1 MASQY
6 QVNIQIQSGVDF
18 FQTYYLTN
26 NDMSPLDI
34 TGLTFYGSMAK
45 HTGAVNATT
54 STSTS
59 KVYKAIPFQTA
70 IVNGTNGQYSI
81 SLPASTTAKLEE
93 GKYVY
98 SVVLEDAAGDKTEI
112 LSGLVFVHPA
122 MGYSTSVGT
131 IDPNYP

>member
-6 QVNIQIQSGVDF
+6 QVNIQIQAGVDF
-18 FQTYYLTN
+18 YQTYFLAG
-26 NDMSPLDI
+26 NDMGPVDI
-34 TGLTFYGSMAK
+34 TGLTLYASMAK
-45 HTGAVNATT
+45 HTNAINVTT
-54 STSTS
+54 STSTD
-59 KVYKAIPFQTA
+59 KVYKAIPFTSS
-70 IVNGTNGQYSI
+70 VVDGPNGQYSI
-81 SLPASTTAKLEE
+81 SLPSNITTKLEE

-98 SVVLEDAAGDKTEI
+98 SVVLEDGNNDKTEI